1 MSGRQAAGAGRG
13 GGRGRSRG
21 GRGRSGGRGFSK
33 KKKKHAPATT
43 ELSEAI
49 FDCGKPGDVALF
61 EKSKKAIV
69 NYLRMSTG
77 KEAPLAAQAIEQMA
91 PMDVPQPPMPPQIPD
106 PNQPNANPPVMIDDV
121 AGRIIWEGEL
131 KGLAG
136 RRNNLADRLI
146 QAYAIIWDQCS
157 PTVKSKLEQLDN
169 YDQVALNKDPVELL
183 DEIKNIICGR
193 ERHKPPVYSMVELIR
208 SLATFYQKDHK
219 TNEQYKEEFES
230 LWEMVEQ
237 QGGSMVNHPGLIADR
252 AIDIAVSN
260 GRVDPNQND
269 TDLAATQVANEC
281 KAAFMLNGAN
291 DDVHELLKDRLR
303 NDFVIKKDDHYPTHT
318 ADVLTMMNEYS
329 GSKGGKKSNN
339 RRDRKRNPRGNDDED
354 GVNFAQERA
363 ENENEGEGDQQQGA
377 NFLQGRG
384 QDGGNRQSQPT
395 GGGRRAQ
402 RQNQQRAKPSDK
414 AKEAARKQKEMASHV
429 ASPPKCLHCEGE
441 HILAN
446 CPDLTDEQLGQILVQ
461 IIGAEEDDE
470 EESDERIDGGSLQQ
484 VRGKGKNADQAGY

>member
-1 MSGRQAAGAGRG
+1 MSGRQAAEAGRG
-13 GGRGRSRG
+13 GGRGGSRG
-21 GRGRSGGRGFSK
+21 GRGRSGGRGRGFSK

-91 PMDVPQPPMPPQIPD
+91 MIDVPQPPMPPQIPD
-106 PNQPNANPPVMIDDV
+106 PNQPNANPPVMIDDI

-252 AIDIAVSN
+252 H
-260 GRVDPNQND
+260 Q
-269 TDLAATQVANEC
+269 
-281 KAAFMLNGAN
+281 
-291 DDVHELLKDRLR
+291 
-303 NDFVIKKDDHYPTHT
+303 
-318 ADVLTMMNEYS
+318 
-329 GSKGGKKSNN
+329 
-339 RRDRKRNPRGNDDED
+339 
-354 GVNFAQERA
+354 
-363 ENENEGEGDQQQGA
+363 
-377 NFLQGRG
+377 
-384 QDGGNRQSQPT
+384 
-395 GGGRRAQ
+395 
-402 RQNQQRAKPSDK
+402 
-414 AKEAARKQKEMASHV
+414 
-429 ASPPKCLHCEGE
+429 
-441 HILAN
+441 
-446 CPDLTDEQLGQILVQ
+446 
-461 IIGAEEDDE
+461 
-470 EESDERIDGGSLQQ
+470 
-484 VRGKGKNADQAGY
+484 